1 MDYRK
6 DTAYVVGG
14 GARVPSAVDGN
25 GNPVYEPQ
33 LYTQSQLNNN
43 MSGTDANAI
52 YAATHRQDYNPNE
65 PGMMRYQLDLARAGL
80 TPYTGQQVPDD
91 SAPGYLT
98 GGGGAYVTGAGAFTM
113 PNSYDYEA
121 VLPQGMGSFEG
132 LPMNAIPNGDAQS
145 QYYAAILDAL
155 TRGRGASPAVQN
167 EIRKEIA
174 TSRYA

>member
-14 GARVPSAVDGN
+14 GASVPNAVDGN
-25 GNPVYEPQ
+25 GNPVYNPQ
-33 LYTQSQLNNN
+33 VYTQSQLNNN

-52 YAATHRQDYNPNE
+52 YAATHDQSYNPNT
-65 PGMMRYQLDLARAGL
+65 PGMMLYQLGLAQSGL
-80 TPYTGQQVPDD
+80 TPYRGQQVPDD

-121 VLPQGMGSFEG
+121 VLPQGMGSWEG
-132 LPMNAIPNGDAQS
+132 LPMNAVPNSDAQA
-145 QYYAAILDAL
+145 QYYASVLDAL
-155 TRGRGASPAVQN
+155 TRGRGASPAVRN
-167 EIRKEIA
+167 DIRREIDTARN
-174 TSRYA
+174 Y